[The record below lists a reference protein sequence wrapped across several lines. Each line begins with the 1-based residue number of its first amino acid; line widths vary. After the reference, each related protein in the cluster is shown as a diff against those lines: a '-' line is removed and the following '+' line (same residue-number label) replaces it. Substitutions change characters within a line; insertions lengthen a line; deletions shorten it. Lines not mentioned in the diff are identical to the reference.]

1 MTKVI
6 TTGNFKGGVG
16 KTTNAVMISYELS
29 NMGKKV
35 LMVDF
40 DPQANTTDLLFTTMK
55 KVLKKDPV
63 YEITLA
69 NAIFDH
75 QDLRP
80 ALINVKENLDLL
92 PSYKDLQAYERFL
105 YDNFSD
111 DYSMDNYFNKLLK
124 EIKSDYDFVI
134 IDVPPQMNKFTDSAF
149 VASDYVIIILQTQ
162 ERSLKGAETYVDH
175 LLQLTDDYDLATD
188 VLGVLPVLMQNGSDL
203 DKDVIDDAVDS
214 FQKQNLFKNHIK
226 QMARLKRFDREGIT
240 NNNSDVHDKNVHKVY
255 INVVEEMLERI
266 ELLQK

>member
-1 MTKVI
+1 MTSVI

-16 KTTNAVMISYELS
+16 KTTNAVMIAYELS
-29 NMGKKV
+29 NMDKKV
-35 LMVDF
+35 LVVDF

-55 KVLKKDPV
+55 KVLKKEPT

-69 NAIFDH
+69 NAIFEH

-80 ALINVKENLDLL
+80 ALISVKENLDLL
-92 PSYKDLQAYERFL
+92 PSYKDLQEFERYL

-111 DYSMDNYFNKLLK
+111 DLSMDSYFNQLLN
-124 EIKSDYDFVI
+124 EIKEDYDFVI

-162 ERSLKGAETYVDH
+162 ERSLKGAETYIEH
-175 LLQLTDDYDLATD
+175 LLQLTDDYNLNTD
-188 VLGVLPVLMQNGSDL
+188 ILGVLPVLMQNGSDL
-203 DKDVIDDAVDS
+203 DKDVIEDAIDS
-214 FQKQNLFKNHIK
+214 FQKQNLFTNQIK

-240 NNNSDVHDKNVHKVY
+240 NNKSDIHDKNVHKAYKSVA
-255 INVVEEMLERI
+255 EEVLQRI
-266 ELLQK
+266 ELLKK